1 MKKFYRELFIGLWI
15 LFMISNQAY
24 SQISFGGTPPSFI
37 KGKALP
43 EINNIQV
50 NLNVEKL
57 KAENLLRKK
66 ESNNPPC
73 IARAIPVSFDMEN
86 SGEWTQLGN
95 GGEMWQLRL
104 KAEGALAILL
114 SYDDFYIPESAE
126 LYIYNADRTHVL
138 GAYTNAT
145 HPKSGAFSTEM
156 VVGDDIIIEYV
167 STNNHKVLLD
177 NGNFDGIPVISI
189 DNIGYVFDNVV
200 IKHLPRATVNT
211 EIGGSEACMINI
223 NCSEGNDW
231 QTEKNGVC
239 QMTMY
244 ISTGSAPGWY
254 VCSGDLI
261 NNTAQDLTPYVIS
274 AFHCYEGATT
284 EDLARWQFMFGYES
298 PGCEDEE
305 PLQTYTITGCY
316 LRVASPIDGG
326 SDGLLV
332 ELADDIP
339 AEWGVYYNGW
349 DRRNEVNPGVGVGIH
364 HPAGDIKKISTF
376 ETYETGTWPGEVTGA
391 TDAHWNL
398 QFVATENGHS
408 VTEGGSSG
416 SSLFDSNHLIIGT
429 LTGGN
434 SSCANSIGS
443 NYYGKLWYHW
453 DQFGTDATTQMKTW
467 LDPLNLGVETLA
479 GTAFNPTSPRI
490 SFDSQNV
497 TVEGTT
503 NLGGAGPATT
513 ISIEGHNL
521 DNEITASIEGNFE
534 ISLDGVNWT
543 QSANLPKEGGLL
555 YVHFIPTVI
564 GHSTG
569 RITLSNDLTSDYYI
583 NTKAS
588 SCPDV
593 TFENAV
599 LTPATYD
606 EFYSSV
612 ITVLNATTEVINY
625 EITEGQLPLGIELKQ
640 LTGEI
645 SGIPMES
652 GVFTFTLVV
661 TDDNGCF
668 VTANFELDVQ
678 CKPFSSF
685 PYTESFEYGFPSCW
699 SQEYETGSVG
709 WVNQT
714 GGYAGNENP
723 DKAFDGAFNMVF
735 RSENYEGNTTYLVTP
750 QFDISL
756 LTNPVL
762 SFAHAQVSWEGD
774 QDILTVNY
782 KISADG
788 EWKQLATYTKEI
800 PEWKI
805 ENIPLPEL
813 SSELFIGFKAE
824 ANYAYGVVLDK
835 IIVGSPSIISQK
847 ETVLLSD
854 FNLINNQ
861 PVAEIGI
868 DASLLSEDI
877 TVTCSAPFAVSS
889 DNINWGSS
897 CQLSKDGG
905 ILYITYDTESQI
917 SSESEIL
924 LQSTA
929 TEITIKISDGM
940 TGVDDIAN
948 EGSSIKA
955 LSPFSNELTLTWSLP
970 FSDIEITDL
979 SGRSV
984 YSSASIL
991 GMKSINIPTGSWGSG
1006 LYCIKMKG
1014 DETVDQVIKVFKK

>member
-1 MKKFYRELFIGLWI
+1 MKKFYRMLFVGIMLQFAI
-15 LFMISNQAY
+15 LNQTY

-37 KGKALP
+37 KAKALP
-43 EINNIQV
+43 EITNIEV

-66 ESNNPPC
+66 ENNPPC
-73 IARAIPVSFDMEN
+73 IARALPVSFDMEN
-86 SGEWTQLGN
+86 SGEWTELSE

-104 KAEGALAILL
+104 KAEGALATLL

-126 LYIYNADRTHVL
+126 LYIYNADKTHIL
-138 GAYTNAT
+138 GAYTTAT
-145 HPKSGAFSTEM
+145 HPQSGVFSTEM
-156 VVGDDIIIEYV
+156 IAGDDIILEYV
-167 STNNHKVLLD
+167 SPYNHKDLID
-177 NGNFDGIPVISI
+177 KGDFDGIPVISI

-200 IKHLPRATVNT
+200 IKHLPSNAVNT
-211 EIGGSEACMINI
+211 EIGESEGCMINI
-223 NCSEGNDW
+223 NCSEGNNW
-231 QTEKNGVC
+231 QREKEGIC

-244 ISTGSAPGWY
+244 ISGGSAPGWY

-274 AFHCYEGATT
+274 AFHCYDGATT

-298 PGCEDEE
+298 PECADEE

-332 ELADDIP
+332 ELAEDIP
-339 AEWGVYYNGW
+339 AEWGVYFNGW
-349 DRRNEVNPGVGVGIH
+349 DRRNDVTLGGGVGIH

-376 ETYETGTWPGEVTGA
+376 DSYETGTWPGEVTGA

-398 QFVATENGHS
+398 EFIATENGHS

-429 LTGGN
+429 LTGGS
-434 SSCANSIGS
+434 SSCSNSTGR

-453 DQFGTDATTQMKTW
+453 DQYGTDATTQMKTW
-467 LDPLNLGVETLA
+467 LDPLNLGVDTLV
-479 GTAFNPTSPRI
+479 GTEFDPTSPRI
-490 SFDSQNV
+490 SSDTQNV
-497 TVEGTT
+497 IVEGTT
-503 NLGGAGPATT
+503 NLGVAGPATAV
-513 ISIEGHNL
+513 SIEGHNL
-521 DNEITASIEGNFE
+521 ENGIKVSIEGNFE
-534 ISLDGVNWT
+534 ISLDGENWSKT
-543 QSANLPKEGGLL
+543 ANLPKEGSTL
-555 YVHFIPTVI
+555 YVHFIPTAI
-564 GHSTG
+564 GHSAG

-583 NTKAS
+583 NTNAS
-588 SCPDV
+588 SCPAV

-606 EFYSSV
+606 ESYSSV

-625 EITEGQLPLGIELKQ
+625 DITEGQLPLGIELNT

-645 SGIPMES
+645 SGTPMES

-668 VTANFELDVQ
+668 VSADFELDVQ
-678 CKPFSSF
+678 CKPFISF
-685 PYTESFEYGFPSCW
+685 PFSESFENGFPSCW
-699 SQEYETGSVG
+699 TEEFEVGSISWG
-709 WVNQT
+709 NQT

-723 DKAFDGAFNMVF
+723 DKAFDGDYNMVF
-735 RSENYEGNTTYLVTP
+735 RSENYNGNTTYLVTP
-750 QFDISL
+750 QLDISL
-756 LTNPVL
+756 LVNPVL
-762 SFAHAQVSWEGD
+762 SFAHAQVPWEGD
-774 QDILTVNY
+774 QDILNVNY

-800 PEWKI
+800 PDWKI

-824 ANYAYGVVLDK
+824 ANYAYGVVLDN
-835 IIVGSPSIISQK
+835 IIVGSPSITAQK

-861 PVAEIGI
+861 PVAEVVI

-889 DNINWGSS
+889 DNIHWDLS

-905 ILYITYDTESQI
+905 ILYITYDSEYQI
-917 SSESEIL
+917 SSESDIL
-924 LQSTA
+924 LQSAVTEA
-929 TEITIKISDGM
+929 TINISDAITMVDDFVEERSTIKA
-940 TGVDDIAN
+940 V
-948 EGSSIKA
+948 
-955 LSPFSNELTLTWSLP
+955 SPFSNELSLTWSLR

-979 SGRSV
+979 AGRLV
-984 YSSASIL
+984 YSSSVITGLQSIC
-991 GMKSINIPTGSWGSG
+991 IPSGTWAPG
-1006 LYCIKMKG
+1006 LYCIKMRG
-1014 DETVDQVIKVFKK
+1014 NENIDQVIKVIKK

>member
-1 MKKFYRELFIGLWI
+1 MKKIYRELLIGLLI

-37 KGKALP
+37 NGLALP
-43 EINNIQV
+43 KINNIDV

-73 IARAIPVSFDMEN
+73 IARAISVSFDMEN
-86 SGEWTQLGN
+86 SGEWTQLSN

-126 LYIYNADRTHVL
+126 LYIYNADKTHIL

-145 HPKSGAFSTEM
+145 HPQSGAFSTEM
-156 VVGDDIIIEYV
+156 VAGDDIILEYV
-167 STNNHKVLLD
+167 SPYNHKVLLD
-177 NGNFDGIPVISI
+177 SGNFDGIPVISI

-200 IKHLPRATVNT
+200 IKHFPKNAVST

-231 QTEKNGVC
+231 KTEKNGVC

-244 ISTGSAPGWY
+244 ISSGSAPGWY

-284 EDLARWQFMFGYES
+284 ADLARWQFRFGYES
-298 PGCEDEE
+298 PGCEDKE

-316 LRVASPIDGG
+316 LKAASPIDGG

-339 AEWGVYYNGW
+339 AEWCVYYNGW
-349 DRRNEVNPGVGVGIH
+349 DRRNEVTPGVGVGIH

-376 ETYETGTWPGEVTGA
+376 DTYETGTWPGEVTGA
-391 TDAHWNL
+391 ADAHWNL
-398 QFVATENGHS
+398 QFIATENGHS

-416 SSLFDSNHLIIGT
+416 SSLFNSNHLIIGT

-434 SSCANSIGS
+434 SSCGNSGGS

-467 LDPLNLGVETLA
+467 LDPLNLGVDTLA

-490 SFDSQNV
+490 SFDSQDV

-503 NLGGAGPATT
+503 TLGVAGPATS

-521 DNEITASIEGNFE
+521 ENETLVFVEGNFE
-534 ISLDGVNWT
+534 ISLDGENWSKT
-543 QSANLPKEGGLL
+543 ANLPKEGSTL
-555 YVHFIPTVI
+555 YVHFIPTSI

-583 NTKAS
+583 NINAS

-593 TFENAV
+593 KFENSV
-599 LTPATYD
+599 LTTATYN
-606 EFYSSV
+606 ESYSSV

-625 EITEGQLPLGIELKQ
+625 EITGGQLPLGVELNT

-645 SGIPMES
+645 SGTPMES
-652 GVFTFTLVV
+652 GVFTFTLLV

-668 VTANFELDVQ
+668 VSADFDLDVQ
-678 CKPFSSF
+678 CKSFSSF

-699 SQEYETGSVG
+699 SEEFETGSVG

-714 GGYAGNENP
+714 GGYAGNEHP
-723 DKAFDGAFNMVF
+723 DNAFDGTYNMVF
-735 RSENYEGNTTYLVTP
+735 RSENYDGNTTYLVTP
-750 QFDISL
+750 KFDISL
-756 LTNPVL
+756 LANPVL
-762 SFAHAQVSWEGD
+762 SFAHAQASWEGD
-774 QDILTVNY
+774 QDILTVYY
-782 KISADG
+782 KISEVG
-788 EWKQLATYTKEI
+788 EWRQLASYTKDI
-800 PEWKI
+800 PDWKI
-805 ENIPLPEL
+805 ENIALPEL
-813 SSELFIGFKAE
+813 SSEIFIGFKAE
-824 ANYAYGVVLDK
+824 ANYGYGVVLDN
-835 IIVGSPSIISQK
+835 IIIGSPSITARKQSIS
-847 ETVLLSD
+847 LSD
-854 FNLINNQ
+854 FNLINGQ

-877 TVTCSAPFAVSS
+877 IVTCSAPFAVSS
-889 DNINWGSS
+889 DNINWDLS

-905 ILYITYDTESQI
+905 ILYITYDTEYQV
-917 SSESEIL
+917 SSEFEIL
-924 LQSTA
+924 LQSA
-929 TEITIKISDGM
+929 VTEEIIKVLDST
-940 TGVDDIAN
+940 TGVDDITN
-948 EGSSIKA
+948 VDSSIKVV
-955 LSPFSNELTLTWSLP
+955 SPFSDELKIVWSLE
-970 FSDIEITDL
+970 FSGIEITDL
-979 SGRSV
+979 SGKNV
-984 YSSASIL
+984 YSPATISGL
-991 GMKSINIPTGSWGSG
+991 QSINIPTSSWAPG
-1006 LYCIKMKG
+1006 LYFIKMKG
-1014 DETVDQVIKVFKK
+1014 YETIYRVIKVIKK